1 MFPFSRTQCFFLIR
15 FKAKQKLKMFM
26 GETNFHEII
35 LSSGFWGEKERFDIL
50 HLSFLYSLGTK
61 Y

>member
-15 FKAKQKLKMFM
+15 FKAKQKLKRIFM
-26 GETNFHEII
+26 KFI

>member
-26 GETNFHEII
+26 GETNFHEIYTQFWFKKKDLIFYI
-35 LSSGFWGEKERFDIL
+35 LVSYIL
-50 HLSFLYSLGTK
+50 
-61 Y
+61 